1 MRLWILFATSL
12 SMTLIL
18 LTYAGMTLGRSVG
31 GDVIAYVN
39 APQPNTDIYMI
50 DARTRARWNVT
61 RNDNATDHSPAWSPD
76 GRYLA
81 FVSNRQGA
89 DRVFVTDIAGESPQV
104 LTPRN
109 PDDPADRLD
118 FRNPQWNAAGDRVIF
133 QRDALPGSS
142 SSQTL
147 YATSLTERAPKPLSQ
162 DDPDAQFYFAQIQTR
177 PNIAPQGERI
187 AYVSQVEGYW
197 RLLVGDV
204 NAPFAD
210 LTPFTATPINEAME
224 PVWSPDGRRLAFIAR
239 HEQLPELVIIDA
251 QSGAERRLTLGG
263 AIDPVWMP

>member
-1 MRLWILFATSL
+1 
-12 SMTLIL
+12 
-18 LTYAGMTLGRSVG
+18 
-31 GDVIAYVN
+31 
-39 APQPNTDIYMI
+39 
-50 DARTRARWNVT
+50 
-61 RNDNATDHSPAWSPD
+61 
-76 GRYLA
+76 
-81 FVSNRQGA
+81 
-89 DRVFVTDIAGESPQV
+89 
-104 LTPRN
+104 
-109 PDDPADRLD
+109 
-118 FRNPQWNAAGDRVIF
+118 VIF

-147 YATSLTERAPKPLSQ
+147 YATSLTDRAPTPLSQ
-162 DDPDAQFYFAQIQTR
+162 DDPDAHFYFAQIQTR

-197 RLLVGDV
+197 RLLVGDTDE
-204 NAPFAD
+204 PFAE